1 MVLKLITT
9 IVLTVSLALTTFCQL
24 EEELTLKT
32 KSGKLYG
39 TLLIPKEE
47 TKIRPLVI
55 FISGSG
61 PTDRNGNAFLMEN
74 NSLKFLAEGLVQK
87 GIASLRYD
95 KRGVAASKEALKDE
109 SKIRFEDYVNDVLS
123 WVDLMKKDQ
132 RFTDIIIA
140 GHSEGALIG
149 AIASQNENVTK
160 FISIAGVG
168 RSANEVLLEQLSN
181 QNASM
186 AKLAEPIL
194 DSLAKGKTVEKYP
207 TSLAPLF
214 RKEIQPY
221 LISWFKYNP
230 QIEIAKIQ
238 KPVLILQGTKDIQ
251 LTVNDAE
258 LLHKANTNSE
268 LKIIE
273 GMNHILKKVDSDDK
287 SVNMQTYMD
296 GSLPL
301 IDGLV
306 EEVVEFAKN

>member
-1 MVLKLITT
+1 MHLKNILSFFLVLFSVT
-9 IVLTVSLALTTFCQL
+9 SLYAQS
-24 EEELTLKT
+24 EESVVLKT

-39 TLLIPKEE
+39 TLLMPKEAS
-47 TKIRPLVI
+47 TDIHLVI
-55 FISGSG
+55 FIAGSG
-61 PTDRNGNAFLMEN
+61 PTDRNGNQFMLEN
-74 NSLKFLAEGLVQK
+74 NSLKFLAEGLVKK

-123 WVDLMKKDQ
+123 WVDLMKKDK

-168 RSANEVLLEQLSN
+168 RPANEVLFEQLSN

-186 AKLAEPIL
+186 AKIAEPIL

-214 RKEIQPY
+214 RKEIQQY

-230 QIEIAKIQ
+230 QNEIAKIQ

-251 LTVNDAE
+251 VTIDDAE
-258 LLHKANTNSE
+258 LLHKANINSE
-268 LKIIE
+268 IKIIE
-273 GMNHILKKVDSDDK
+273 GMNHILKKVDSDDRTI
-287 SVNMQTYMD
+287 NMQTYMD
-296 GSLPL
+296 ETLPL

-306 EEVVEFAKN
+306 DVVVDFVKN